1 MTVPAT
7 GVGALWL
14 LTRGAG
20 AVSLLLL
27 TATLVLGIVDV
38 ARWRTRG
45 WPRFVIDAIHRN
57 AALLALVLIAV
68 HVVSTVADGYV
79 AIGWLDAVV
88 PFAGRYRPLWVGF
101 GALAFDLLLALL
113 ATSLLRHRI
122 GHRGWRAVHWL
133 AYACWPVAV
142 AHAIGM
148 GTDVRAGWLLA
159 VAIGCIALV
168 VVALGARVAQGLAPA
183 RPAGRALGGAP
194 R

>member
-1 MTVPAT
+1 MTAPAT
-7 GVGALWL
+7 SVSALWL

-38 ARWRTRG
+38 TRWRTRG

-57 AALLALVLIAV
+57 AALLALVLIVV

-122 GHRGWRAVHWL
+122 GHRAWRAVHWL

-148 GTDVRAGWLLA
+148 GTDVRAGWLLV

-168 VVALGARVAQGLAPA
+168 ALALGARVAQGLPLA
-183 RPAGRALGGAP
+183 RHFGRALGGAP